1 MNASIWHRTGWQR
14 TRAELAIVSV
24 SFIWG
29 ATFVVVKSAL
39 ADASTL
45 IFLAL
50 RFALGALLLLA
61 LFRIRSGSLDGF
73 FAEWRGGVVCGFF
86 LFIGYALQT
95 AGLLTTAASKSA
107 FLTGLFVVFVPLLSS
122 ILKRRAPRPVESIGA
137 LLAMCGTAL
146 LTLDPSA
153 GFRLSTGDLLTIG
166 CAIAFTG
173 HMLAV
178 ERFSSPRGHQSL
190 TLWQVLCVAAFSA
203 AGCWW
208 IEPPRLVA
216 TPRLAS
222 ALLITALLATAV
234 SFALYTWA
242 QARTTASRASLIFA
256 LEPVFAAVTA
266 WFWSRESWS
275 IRTFAGGALIFGA
288 ILLVELKPSIRQTH
302 PQKQMNA

>member
-1 MNASIWHRTGWQR
+1 MNSSIWHGTRWRR
-14 TRAELAIVSV
+14 TRAELAIASV

-45 IFLAL
+45 VFLAL
-50 RFALGALLLLA
+50 RFALGTLLLLA
-61 LFRIRSGSLDGF
+61 LFRLRRGSLDGF
-73 FAEWRGGVVCGFF
+73 FQQWRGGLLCGFF

-95 AGLLTTAASKSA
+95 AGLQTTAASKSA
-107 FLTGLFVVFVPLLSS
+107 FLTGLFVVLVPLLSS
-122 ILKRRAPRPVESIGA
+122 VLRRRAPRPVESVGA
-137 LLAMCGTAL
+137 LLAIGGTAL
-146 LTLDPSA
+146 LTLSPAA
-153 GFRLSTGDLLTIG
+153 GFRLSSGDLLTIG
-166 CAIAFTG
+166 CAVAFSA

-178 ERFSSPRGHQSL
+178 ERFSSPDGHQSL
-190 TLWQVLCVAAFSA
+190 TLWQVLWVCVFSA

-208 IEPPRLVA
+208 VEPPRLVP

-242 QARTTASRASLIFA
+242 QARTTASRASLLFA

-275 IRTFAGGALIFGA
+275 IRTFAGAALILGA
-288 ILLVELKPSIRQTH
+288 ILLVELKPSILQTH
-302 PQKQMNA
+302 PQKQMDA